1 MQNVSHVEA
10 PSDSPWK
17 VSGWEAN
24 LAGVPAGHNAIAP
37 AITHLR
43 LARVS
48 LHRPHRAA
56 KKSTD
61 DYVIAL
67 DAL

>member
-1 MQNVSHVEA
+1 
-10 PSDSPWK
+10 
-17 VSGWEAN
+17 
-24 LAGVPAGHNAIAP
+24 VPAGHNAIAP

-43 LARVS
+43 LEAAS

-61 DYVIAL
+61 GYVVAL